1 MVNILAILGGL
12 GVFLFGLRIFS
23 SGLQMLAGDRLR
35 SILAGLTRNRFAG
48 ILTGFFITCAAQS
61 SSATTV
67 LIVSFANAGLL
78 SLIQAMGLVMGANIG
93 TTLTGW
99 IVALLGFKVKISAFA
114 LPVIGIGFPLSLL
127 GSSRAR
133 QISEILVGFG
143 LLFLGL
149 EFMKSGVPDVQGSPE
164 ALAWLQS
171 WADHGFASVIIFV
184 LIGSVLTVVVQSSS
198 ASMAITLTMAAKG
211 WISFEIAAAMVL
223 GENIGTT
230 ITASLAAI
238 GANRNATRV
247 ARFHTLFN
255 IIGILWVLPV
265 MYACLLLVDAI
276 IPGDP
281 WSSPDSE
288 GYALVIASHL
298 AAFHTLFNL
307 TNTFVLVWFTRPL
320 ERIVMWMVPATDGER
335 ERPHLALLESGLV
348 GTPELA
354 IIEARRA
361 LQSMIGVCQ
370 DMFGKL
376 RQVITQPDVK
386 LGNLVDEIKKG
397 EQKTDDME
405 EEIVAFCSELARS
418 GTSRRVGRYIAHFLD
433 MANDIE
439 RMGDHCMNLVL
450 LAQRRYEKGYAM
462 PPETAHELAEMMDLV
477 GNFLAL
483 ASFALDDQPDGV
495 MADAKIIESKIN
507 HQRDLGRKDHA
518 RRMQEGTLGIRE
530 GLIYVDMLTNME
542 KLGDYCWNVVRAG
555 HELAS
560 QSGS

>member
-1 MVNILAILGGL
+1 
-12 GVFLFGLRIFS
+12 
-23 SGLQMLAGDRLR
+23 
-35 SILAGLTRNRFAG
+35 
-48 ILTGFFITCAAQS
+48 
-61 SSATTV
+61 
-67 LIVSFANAGLL
+67 
-78 SLIQAMGLVMGANIG
+78 
-93 TTLTGW
+93 
-99 IVALLGFKVKISAFA
+99 
-114 LPVIGIGFPLSLL
+114 
-127 GSSRAR
+127 
-133 QISEILVGFG
+133 
-143 LLFLGL
+143 
-149 EFMKSGVPDVQGSPE
+149 
-164 ALAWLQS
+164 
-171 WADHGFASVIIFV
+171 
-184 LIGSVLTVVVQSSS
+184 
-198 ASMAITLTMAAKG
+198 
-211 WISFEIAAAMVL
+211 
-223 GENIGTT
+223 
-230 ITASLAAI
+230 
-238 GANRNATRV
+238 
-247 ARFHTLFN
+247 
-255 IIGILWVLPV
+255 
-265 MYACLLLVDAI
+265 
-276 IPGDP
+276 
-281 WSSPDSE
+281 
-288 GYALVIASHL
+288 
-298 AAFHTLFNL
+298 
-307 TNTFVLVWFTRPL
+307 
-320 ERIVMWMVPATDGER
+320 MVPATDGER

-462 PPETAHELAEMMDLV
+462 PPETAHELAEMME
-477 GNFLAL
+477 L